1 MFVLCQMF
9 LFIEKGYHPQQI
21 AKNLKIHPYRV
32 KLMIEQRHRPSEE
45 NLLRALY
52 QLAEVDLQLKSS
64 GGNRER
70 YLELFL
76 LRQL

>member
-1 MFVLCQMF
+1 MV
-9 LFIEKGYHPQQI
+9 
-21 AKNLKIHPYRV
+21 
-32 KLMIEQRHRPSEE
+32 EQRNRPSEE
-45 NLLRALY
+45 SLLKALY
-52 QLAEVDLQLKSS
+52 QLAEVDLQLKTA

>member
-1 MFVLCQMF
+1 MFVPCQMF
-9 LFIEKGYHPQQI
+9 LFIKKVITHN
-21 AKNLKIHPYRV
+21 KSLKSKIHPYRV

-52 QLAEVDLQLKSS
+52 QLAEVDLQLKST